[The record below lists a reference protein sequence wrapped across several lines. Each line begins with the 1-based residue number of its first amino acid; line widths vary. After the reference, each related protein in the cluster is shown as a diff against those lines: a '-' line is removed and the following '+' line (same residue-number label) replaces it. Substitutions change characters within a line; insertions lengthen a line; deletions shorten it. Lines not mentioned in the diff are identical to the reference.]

1 MTVNWGALPHANG
14 AAADIPPLLRA
25 ARSAPPPASYKDEP
39 WYSLWS
45 ALCHQGDVY
54 WASYAALPELV
65 DVAVTRQDA
74 GRGEAILLAA
84 SIELARH
91 SEFAP
96 EMPPQLAEAY
106 DRALDRVREFLRTW
120 TEPTGDV
127 ESQQRAVATEVFAGR
142 FQEARALV
150 GEDE

>member
-1 MTVNWGALPHANG
+1 MTVKWDELPHAHGTATN
-14 AAADIPPLLRA
+14 IPPLLLA
-25 ARSAPPPASYKDEP
+25 ARTAPAPVSYKDEP

-54 WASYAALPELV
+54 WASYAALPELI
-65 DVAVTRQDA
+65 DVAAVRRDA

-96 EMPPQLAEAY
+96 EMPSQLREAY
-106 DRALDRVREFLRTW
+106 ERALGRARDLLSSW
-120 TEPTGDV
+120 TKPAWEV
-127 ESQQRAVATEVFAGR
+127 EAQQWAVAAAVFAGR
-142 FQEARALV
+142 FEEARALL
-150 GEDE
+150 GEDQ